1 MQVSVRKLDEY
12 EEILRRVSTYW
23 MYLFIIS
30 STPRGVMIAHDRY
43 WGLFDALARSLVVL
57 RERRLLVALSLSAFV
72 SVFKIRVISQP
83 SFYGLRYILNMQAR
97 ADGWIGV
104 FCLAKF

>member
-1 MQVSVRKLDEY
+1 MTD
-12 EEILRRVSTYW
+12 IGDFST
-23 MYLFIIS
+23 
-30 STPRGVMIAHDRY
+30 
-43 WGLFDALARSLVVL
+43 RSLAVL
-57 RERRLLVALSLSAFV
+57 GERRLLVALSLSAFV

-104 FCLAKF
+104 FCLENF